1 MTRWLFM
8 LLAILLFIAQ
18 PVSADTLTSGNCAGG
33 TSSSA
38 GCAVV
43 TVSGYGTVGIQ
54 ITGTFT
60 GTLSFE
66 QTNDDTNWVAM
77 TVYNVTAP
85 STGVTTAT
93 GPGLFTGSAAGI
105 KRVRVRFSAYT
116 SGSAI
121 VSPIKTDARSAPP
134 STSGGSGAPTDATY
148 ITQTANGSL
157 SAEQA
162 LGSLATGLM
171 NSTTTT
177 GVVSTLAPTDDNL
190 VVGSGAAW
198 QLKALTT
205 CTGTGKA
212 VTYDASSNSFGCNTI
227 SGGSPAGSGSELQ
240 YRVDASTFGGI
251 TGSSVS
257 GSDVTLGGFL
267 EGPSFG
273 GNDNDADGHTGVL
286 FLGRGLFARDDDQTW
301 LGDSGNPAFFSSGG
315 TFTFYK
321 SSTRQIA
328 IDPTADYGRLTFSKS
343 ASPLVSWE
351 ANQPGFQAHADV
363 EGTVTVMAMN
373 ESVVE
378 GSQAVI
384 EAMVE
389 DYASQIYLTA
399 NLTGTPNR
407 LDSTNGL
414 VISLHGP
421 AMYTDAPAVIAVAP
435 GAGFDGNPI
444 GLTASDATDDGMMTP
459 KNGGNVTLTPG
470 AAVNGGTTGSVVIS
484 TLSGTGVQF
493 ACLDATG
500 KLVRSATACGS

>member
-1 MTRWLFM
+1 VVAYTEAQLTTYITQLESALARGEQSVSFSDRSATYRSVEEITQAIAYFEQKLRDLTGRSKQSLGVASKGFWPMTRWLFM

-212 VTYDASSNSFGCNTI
+212 VTYDASTNAFGCNTI
-227 SGGSPAGSGSELQ
+227 SGGATISATDTQLLYRVSGSE
-240 YRVDASTFGGI
+240 AGGI
-251 TGSSVS
+251 AGSSWDGTTLTIQRVGDPDDES
-257 GSDVTLGGFL
+257 LFDVFDLT
-267 EGPSFG
+267 
-273 GNDNDADGHTGVL
+273 
-286 FLGRGLFARDDDQTW
+286 
-301 LGDSGNPAFFSSGG
+301 
-315 TFTFYK
+315 TFTLAPK
-321 SSTRQIA
+321 
-328 IDPTADYGRLTFSKS
+328 PK
-343 ASPLVSWE
+343 PV
-351 ANQPGFQAHADV
+351 P
-363 EGTVTVMAMN
+363 
-373 ESVVE
+373 
-378 GSQAVI
+378 
-384 EAMVE
+384 
-389 DYASQIYLTA
+389 
-399 NLTGTPNR
+399 LTGREPK
-407 LDSTNGL
+407 
-414 VISLHGP
+414 GP
-421 AMYTDAPAVIAVAP
+421 
-435 GAGFDGNPI
+435 
-444 GLTASDATDDGMMTP
+444 
-459 KNGGNVTLTPG
+459 K
-470 AAVNGGTTGSVVIS
+470 
-484 TLSGTGVQF
+484 
-493 ACLDATG
+493 
-500 KLVRSATACGS
+500 